1 MLCLLL
7 DVHTLPCRLTL
18 SSTGYH
24 SASLTHVRGGGGG
37 DGGSMQAEADQ
48 GAAKRRKFPTTES
61 ESSSMLEEEG
71 GEPFDV
77 AGAAIDE
84 WNPSASKPGQPP
96 STFTNNSAAAA
107 AGYTMGKKEWPWA
120 FTAGWV
126 TGQDAMFTSLMLE
139 GSFDLAIVEG
149 YSFNPESGGACGKAC
164 FLSRLARFISLA
176 TNPRVLPK
184 VRAVLARAVG
194 HPDWIG
200 GW

>member
-84 WNPSASKPGQPP
+84 DAEICCVCLDALGDN
-96 STFTNNSAAAA
+96 T
-107 AGYTMGKKEWPWA
+107 
-120 FTAGWV
+120 V
-126 TGQDAMFTSLMLE
+126 TPL
-139 GSFDLAIVEG
+139 
-149 YSFNPESGGACGKAC
+149 
-164 FLSRLARFISLA
+164 LSRGGCAMLQR
-176 TNPRVLPK
+176 PRHCTAAP
-184 VRAVLARAVG
+184 RR
-194 HPDWIG
+194 
-200 GW
+200 